1 MWQAGDRQTLEI
13 AYNTCDTVTGV
24 GDMPRFQ
31 RPTGT
36 QDILPEEQPYWDR
49 VRTFAVELAER
60 AGFERIDV
68 PIFEATDLFAR
79 GIGTATDVVEKE
91 MYTFED
97 KGGNSITLRPE
108 FTAGVVRAY
117 IEHGMHVRPQ
127 PVKLYSIGPVFRY
140 DRPQAGRYRQFH
152 QFNLEIL
159 GTQDPAADLEIMLLI
174 WDLYAGLGFR
184 DLSFQVNSTGCP
196 RCRPG
201 YVKVLKDYYQQHIAE
216 ICDDCRR
223 RLQTNPLRVLDCK
236 REQCQPI
243 IAAAPAIGEHLCDE
257 CADHFATLREYLDS
271 LGKSYTLNH
280 RLVRGLDY
288 YTKTVFE
295 VWAAGIGA
303 QAAVCGGGRYDGL
316 AEILGGPPTPGV
328 GVAAGIER
336 IVMAMKAQGVEV
348 PTPPGPLAFV
358 AHLGPQARKEAVRLT
373 DKLRRTGLRVWL
385 AFGER
390 GLKSQMREANK
401 RRARYAVILGDDEL
415 ARGVAT
421 VRDMEAGKQVEV
433 PLEELAA
440 WLQGQG
446 GP

>member
-1 MWQAGDRQTLEI
+1 
-13 AYNTCDTVTGV
+13 
-24 GDMPRFQ
+24 MPRFQ

-36 QDILPEEQPYWDR
+36 QDILPEEQPYWEH
-49 VRTFAVELAER
+49 VRSHAVRLAR
-60 AGFERIDV
+60 QAGFERIDV

-97 KGGNSITLRPE
+97 KGGNSLTLRPE

-127 PVKLYSIGPVFRY
+127 PVKLYSLGPVFRY

-152 QFNLEIL
+152 QLNLEIL
-159 GTQDPAADLEIMLLI
+159 GTQDPAADLEIMLLV
-174 WDLYAGLGFR
+174 WELYAGLGFQG
-184 DLSFQVNSTGCP
+184 LSFQLNSTGCP

-201 YVKVLKDYYQQHIAE
+201 YVEVLKAYYQKHIDE

-236 REQCQPI
+236 AEQCQPV
-243 IAAAPAIGEHLCDE
+243 IAAAPPIGDHLCDE
-257 CADHFATLREYLDS
+257 CADHFATLREYLD
-271 LGKSYTLNH
+271 LLDRPYILNH

-336 IVMAMKAQGVEV
+336 IVLVMKAQGV
-348 PTPPGPLAFV
+348 
-358 AHLGPQARKEAVRLT
+358 
-373 DKLRRTGLRVWL
+373 
-385 AFGER
+385 
-390 GLKSQMREANK
+390 
-401 RRARYAVILGDDEL
+401 
-415 ARGVAT
+415 
-421 VRDMEAGKQVEV
+421 
-433 PLEELAA
+433 
-440 WLQGQG
+440 
-446 GP
+446 